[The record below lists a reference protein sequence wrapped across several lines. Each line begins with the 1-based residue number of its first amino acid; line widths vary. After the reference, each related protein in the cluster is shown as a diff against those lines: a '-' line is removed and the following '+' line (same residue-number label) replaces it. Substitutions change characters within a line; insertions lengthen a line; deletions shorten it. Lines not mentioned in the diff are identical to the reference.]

1 MKLYKLFHQTYNFY
15 KEGIMKIFQCTTLT
29 FAVILILTAGGLQR
43 TQAQL
48 SPTLTSFDITGSNSF
63 TTADLTLGWEF
74 LVNSNITVTSLGF
87 LDVDSDG
94 LLASHEIGLWD
105 SGGNLLGYVTVTPA
119 STPNVDNFLY
129 ENLATPIDLTSGNSY
144 RIAAYVYGDAFVYSG
159 NNIVTDPS
167 ITFGDSYRGFPGF
180 TFPSWNDGRQYLTSN
195 FAVQTGSYDIYKVN
209 TKSGN
214 VERVSFIDDADEFN
228 PSFSNDGKK
237 VAHDVVGGSAPLGHS
252 IYITDV
258 NTGVSTL
265 LDGADGGND
274 ASWSPNGQYIA
285 FDRGS
290 VGDLSI
296 YIVPANGGTR
306 TLLRTNAVDAEYSNN
321 SHRLVFQDIT
331 DGSVRTVDVNGGSE
345 TIVAPFGVNPSWSPN
360 GKYIAYT
367 DGNNIIKISVNQHGE
382 PQGSPVQ
389 LTNDGTDVFN
399 QQPSWSNN
407 SKTIVFHSNR
417 ETGDFDLWT
426 ISASGGTPLLL
437 TGLPENGD
445 FDPCYSKNGKY
456 VSYAGFTSAVPSSPL
471 GNGTTVSTNESSIPN
486 QYILDQNFPNPFNP
500 TTQIRFGIPEA
511 SNVTLRI
518 YNSVGQLVKTLVDG
532 NMSEGYHQVTWDATD
547 NSGNKLSSGVYFYRI
562 TTGTFNQ
569 VNKMLLM
576 K

>member
-15 KEGIMKIFQCTTLT
+15 KEGNMKIFQCTTLT

-48 SPTLTSFDITGSNSF
+48 SPTLTSFDITGTNSF

-119 STPNVDNFLY
+119 SAPNVDNFLY
-129 ENLATPIDLTSGNSY
+129 ENLATPIDLTSGKSY
-144 RIAAYVYGDAFVYSG
+144 RIAANVYGDAFVFSG

-167 ITFGDSYRGFPGF
+167 ITFGDSYSGFPGF
-180 TFPSWNDGRQYLTSN
+180 TFPIRNDGRQYLTSN

-258 NTGVSTL
+258 NTGMSTL

-274 ASWSPNGQYIA
+274 ASWSPNGQY
-285 FDRGS
+285 
-290 VGDLSI
+290 
-296 YIVPANGGTR
+296 
-306 TLLRTNAVDAEYSNN
+306 
-321 SHRLVFQDIT
+321 
-331 DGSVRTVDVNGGSE
+331 
-345 TIVAPFGVNPSWSPN
+345 
-360 GKYIAYT
+360 
-367 DGNNIIKISVNQHGE
+367 
-382 PQGSPVQ
+382 
-389 LTNDGTDVFN
+389 
-399 QQPSWSNN
+399 
-407 SKTIVFHSNR
+407 
-417 ETGDFDLWT
+417 
-426 ISASGGTPLLL
+426 
-437 TGLPENGD
+437 
-445 FDPCYSKNGKY
+445 
-456 VSYAGFTSAVPSSPL
+456 
-471 GNGTTVSTNESSIPN
+471 
-486 QYILDQNFPNPFNP
+486 
-500 TTQIRFGIPEA
+500 
-511 SNVTLRI
+511 
-518 YNSVGQLVKTLVDG
+518 
-532 NMSEGYHQVTWDATD
+532 
-547 NSGNKLSSGVYFYRI
+547 
-562 TTGTFNQ
+562 
-569 VNKMLLM
+569 
-576 K
+576 

>member
-1 MKLYKLFHQTYNFY
+1 
-15 KEGIMKIFQCTTLT
+15 MKIFQCTTLT

-48 SPTLTSFDITGSNSF
+48 SPILTSFDITGTNSF

-119 STPNVDNFLY
+119 SAPNVDDFLY
-129 ENLATPIDLTSGNSY
+129 ENLTTPIDLTSGNSY

-180 TFPSWNDGRQYLTSN
+180 TFPIWNDGRQYLTSN

-285 FDRGS
+285 FDRGPG
-290 VGDLSI
+290 GDPNI

-389 LTNDGTDVFN
+389 LTNDG
-399 QQPSWSNN
+399 
-407 SKTIVFHSNR
+407 
-417 ETGDFDLWT
+417 
-426 ISASGGTPLLL
+426 
-437 TGLPENGD
+437 
-445 FDPCYSKNGKY
+445 
-456 VSYAGFTSAVPSSPL
+456 
-471 GNGTTVSTNESSIPN
+471 
-486 QYILDQNFPNPFNP
+486 
-500 TTQIRFGIPEA
+500 
-511 SNVTLRI
+511 
-518 YNSVGQLVKTLVDG
+518 
-532 NMSEGYHQVTWDATD
+532 
-547 NSGNKLSSGVYFYRI
+547 
-562 TTGTFNQ
+562 
-569 VNKMLLM
+569 
-576 K
+576 